1 MGMVSNPVME
11 DHAARCDSRGVD
23 FRFELE
29 QKTQMIAGL
38 DGIRAVAFLIVF
50 FFHTR
55 NLPFGWMGVQLFFVL
70 SGFLIT
76 DILLR
81 MKEKYPRREFFLKFY
96 GRRFLRIFPLYYFY
110 LALLTALIFLLPL
123 LDLQGIHP
131 ELNKGFLNQIWVSLF
146 YLYDFFHASTF
157 FERSRFFTHLW
168 SLSVEEQFY
177 FVWPMLIFLTPRD
190 KFKQLCFTAIG
201 LGFVFRIVIT
211 LIYRGQV
218 FPFLLTDPQLAVNV
232 LPFSHLDAFALGAYI
247 SRFEIPRPRL
257 QLVALAIVVPAIGLL
272 TDFLRKGTL
281 TFALGY
287 DLPMTGYYKEV
298 WGYTLLNYLFAVLI
312 YCVARK
318 GFLTRILELA
328 PLRYLGKIS
337 YGLYVYH
344 YGTIAIMTAL
354 FRKYELDYSLRSP
367 QMFIA
372 SFGATLLI
380 ATLSFYLLEKPIM
393 NLKDRLFSTS

>member
-1 MGMVSNPVME
+1 
-11 DHAARCDSRGVD
+11 
-23 FRFELE
+23 
-29 QKTQMIAGL
+29 MIAGL
-38 DGIRAVAFLIVF
+38 DGLRAVAFLIVF

-81 MKEKYPRREFFLKFY
+81 MKEQLPRREFFVKFY

-110 LALLTALIFLLPL
+110 LFLLAALIFLLPS
-123 LDLQGIHP
+123 LDLKS
-131 ELNKGFLNQIWVSLF
+131 LNVEIGRGFLDQVWVAAF
-146 YLYDFFHASTF
+146 YVFDFFHASAF

-177 FVWPMLIFLTPRD
+177 LVWPLLIFLVPRE
-190 KFKQLCFTAIG
+190 KLKQLCFTAIG
-201 LGFVFRIVIT
+201 LGFIFRLAIT
-211 LIYRGQV
+211 LIYRGGT
-218 FPFLLTDPQLAVNV
+218 FPFLLNDPQQAVNV

-257 QLVALAIVVPAIGLL
+257 QLLLLAVFVPALGLL
-272 TDFLRKGTL
+272 TDFFSKGIAAPL
-281 TFALGY
+281 ALGY
-287 DLPMTGYYKEV
+287 DLPMTGFYKEV
-298 WGYTLLNYLFAVLI
+298 WGYTALNYLFAVLI
-312 YCVARK
+312 YCVART
-318 GFLTRILELA
+318 GFLTGILESA

-344 YGTIAIMTAL
+344 YGIIAIMVAI
-354 FRKYELDYSLRSP
+354 FREYDLPYSVRSP

-372 SFGATLLI
+372 AMGSTALI
-380 ATLSFYLLEKPIM
+380 ATLSFYLLEKQII
-393 NLKDRLFSTS
+393 NLKDKLFHV

>member
-1 MGMVSNPVME
+1 
-11 DHAARCDSRGVD
+11 
-23 FRFELE
+23 
-29 QKTQMIAGL
+29 MIAGL

-55 NLPFGWMGVQLFFVL
+55 NLPFGWLGVQLFFVL

-81 MKEKYPRREFFLKFY
+81 MKEKLPRREFFIKFY

-123 LDLQGIHP
+123 IDLKGIRP
-131 ELNKGFLNQIWVSLF
+131 ELGKSFLNQIWVSLF
-146 YLYDFFHASTF
+146 YLFDFFHASSF

-177 FVWPMLIFLTPRD
+177 FVWPLLIFLTPRE
-190 KFKQLCFTAIG
+190 KFKQLCLTSIG
-201 LGFVFRIVIT
+201 LGFIFRLAIT
-211 LIYRGQV
+211 LIYRAQL
-218 FPFLLTDPQLAVNV
+218 FPFLLSDPQQAVNV
-232 LPFSHLDAFALGAYI
+232 LPFSHLDAFAFGAYI

-257 QLVALAIVVPAIGLL
+257 QLAALAIVVPAIGLL
-272 TDFLRKGTL
+272 TDFIKKGTL

-287 DLPMTGYYKEV
+287 DLPMTGFYKEV

-312 YCVARK
+312 YNVARK
-318 GFLTRILELA
+318 NFLTGILELA

-344 YGTIAIMTAL
+344 YGIIAITVAL
-354 FRKYELDYSLRSP
+354 FRKYDLDYSLRSP
-367 QMFIA
+367 QMFVV

-380 ATLSFYLLEKPIM
+380 AAISFYLLERPVI
-393 NLKDRLFSTS
+393 NLKDKIFRVSAS

>member
-1 MGMVSNPVME
+1 
-11 DHAARCDSRGVD
+11 
-23 FRFELE
+23 
-29 QKTQMIAGL
+29 MIAGL
-38 DGIRAVAFLIVF
+38 DGIRGIAFLIVF

-81 MKEKYPRREFFLKFY
+81 MKEKYPRREFFVKFY

-123 LDLQGIHP
+123 LDLKGIRP
-131 ELNKGFLNQIWVSLF
+131 ELNKGFFNQIWVSLF
-146 YLYDFFHASTF
+146 YLYDFFHASAF
-157 FERSRFFTHLW
+157 FERSRFFVHLW

-177 FVWPMLIFLTPRD
+177 FVWPMLIFLTPRE
-190 KFKQLCFTAIG
+190 KFKQLYFTAIG
-201 LGFVFRIVIT
+201 LGFIFRLAIT
-211 LIYRGQV
+211 LIYRGHLL
-218 FPFLLTDPQLAVNV
+218 PFLLTDPQMAVNV
-232 LPFSHLDAFALGAYI
+232 LPFSHLDAFAFGAYI
-247 SRFEIPRPRL
+247 TRFEIPRPRL
-257 QLVALAIVVPAIGLL
+257 QLVALTILVPAVGLL
-272 TDFLRKGTL
+272 TDLLRKGTL

-312 YCVARK
+312 YNVARK
-318 GFLTRILELA
+318 NFLTGILEFA

-344 YGTIAIMTAL
+344 YGVIAITSAL
-354 FRKYELDYSLRSP
+354 FRRYELDYSLRSP
-367 QMFIA
+367 QIFIA
-372 SFGATLLI
+372 SFAATLLI
-380 ATLSFYLLEKPIM
+380 ATLSFYLLERPIM